1 MEFHGSPLFA
11 VLTAANA
18 EETDNGRGER
28 TGGGIGQKK
37 FRVRRFLSVL
47 QRDDPHRDEGIVQR
61 RRISFGKKYISR
73 SSRFFDVVKKL
84 RSFALS
90 SIFFVFFQSDL
101 KAWTKFNSNISLI
114 IYISHIYI

>member
-28 TGGGIGQKK
+28 MGGGGGIGQKK

-84 RSFALS
+84 GSFALS
-90 SIFFVFFQSDL
+90 SIFFVFF
-101 KAWTKFNSNISLI
+101 
-114 IYISHIYI
+114 

>member
-28 TGGGIGQKK
+28 MGIGQKK

-90 SIFFVFFQSDL
+90 SIFFVFF
-101 KAWTKFNSNISLI
+101 
-114 IYISHIYI
+114 